1 MYILQESIGIYYEF
15 KSKKKID
22 VAIADP
28 SFTIH
33 DPKHEA
39 LNDDNVLK
47 ECERNPVVAAS
58 LMKGVNEKLH
68 TLFLLS

>member
-1 MYILQESIGIYYEF
+1 MNL
-15 KSKKKID
+15 KVKKID
-22 VAIADP
+22 VAIADQ
-28 SFTIH
+28 SFKIH

-47 ECERNPVVAAS
+47 ECESNPAVATS
-58 LMKGVNEKLH
+58 LMKGVDEKLH